1 MAAPRS
7 SHPRRDARFYIGLLL
22 LAAAL
27 LAVPLFASSYV
38 TVFLIEGLALVA
50 LAYSWNL
57 ISGYT
62 GYFTLG
68 HIAFFGLG
76 GYATAMLLQAQLV
89 PWTVAILI
97 GGVLAVLAAGLIG
110 PIILRLRSI
119 AFAIAAFGF
128 ARILESIAYTS
139 PWFGGGS
146 GIYLPPPGSQ
156 YTILAVLVALVALS
170 VLLTRWFD
178 NSVFGLRLLAIRE
191 DQDAA
196 QAMGVPTQRLKLW
209 AFMTSAFVPGVVGG
223 VFTYHLAYIDP
234 VNAFLPIRELT
245 YVAGV
250 LLGGYG
256 TVAGPF
262 IGMALLLVVYEFFWA
277 SAPWLYQIIMG
288 ALIMLTVVFMPRG
301 LIMAGI
307 KRGLPLRGRGVFR
320 RLGNAERNR
329 ESAEHTEEEVALAHG

>member
-1 MAAPRS
+1 M
-7 SHPRRDARFYIGLLL
+7 
-22 LAAAL
+22 
-27 LAVPLFASSYV
+27 

-76 GYATAMLLQAQLV
+76 GYVAAMLLQNQTV
-89 PWTVAILI
+89 PWPVAVFL
-97 GGVLAVLAAGLIG
+97 GGVAAIVAAALIG

-128 ARILESIAYTS
+128 ARILESLAYTS
-139 PWFGGGS
+139 PWFGGGT

-156 YTILAVLVALVALS
+156 YVTFAVLVVLVGVS
-170 VLLTRWFD
+170 VLLTHWFD

-196 QAMGVPTQRLKLW
+196 QAMGVPTQRLKLL
-209 AFMTSAFVPGVVGG
+209 AYMTSAFVPGVVGG

-234 VNAFLPIRELT
+234 ANAFLPIRELT
-245 YVAGV
+245 VAAGV

-256 TVAGPF
+256 TVMGPI
-262 IGMALLLVVYEFFWA
+262 IGMTLLLVFYEFFWA
-277 SAPWLYQIIMG
+277 SAPWLYQIIIG

-301 LIMAGI
+301 LVMAGI
-307 KRGLPLRGRGVFR
+307 KRGLPLRGRAVFLK
-320 RLGNAERNR
+320 LGTTERNTR
-329 ESAEHTEEEVALAHG
+329 SATTKDEVALTPG

>member
-1 MAAPRS
+1 M
-7 SHPRRDARFYIGLLL
+7 RFYIGLLL
-22 LAAAL
+22 VAAAL
-27 LAVPLFASSYV
+27 LTVPLLASSYV
-38 TVFLIEGLALVA
+38 TVFLIEGLSLVA

-76 GYATAMLLQAQLV
+76 GYAAATLLQNQLV
-89 PWTVAILI
+89 PWPLAVLV
-97 GGVLAVLAAGLIG
+97 GGVVAVLAAGLIG

-128 ARILESIAYTS
+128 ARILESIAYTA

-156 YTILAVLVALVALS
+156 YAILATLVVLVALS

-196 QAMGVPTQRLKLW
+196 QAMGVPTQRLKLL
-209 AFMTSAFVPGVVGG
+209 AYMISAFIPGVVGG
-223 VFTYHLAYIDP
+223 VFHYHLAYIDP
-234 VNAFLPIRELT
+234 ANAFLPLRELT
-245 YVAGV
+245 VAAGV

-256 TVAGPF
+256 TVAGPI
-262 IGMALLLVVYEFFWA
+262 IGMTLLLVVYEFFWA
-277 SAPWLYQIIMG
+277 SAPWLYQIIIG

-307 KRGLPLRGRGVFR
+307 KRGLPLRGRGIFR
-320 RLGNAERNR
+320 RLGVAERDGR
-329 ESAEHTEEEVALAHG
+329 AAKDTEEKVSLIHG